1 MRTLP
6 CTLPFACWLMISPFL
21 ARAGQALPHV
31 DEIASNT
38 SVFVDDP
45 KFGKDPFFPKSRRR
59 VPEVVTPVGAAPD
72 RSALDQVLNSIVLK
86 GVSGVPGKRLAMLN
100 NRTVEAGEETEV
112 KINNQTIR
120 VRCVEVRDKSVVIGI
135 EGTAETR
142 EIHLRQGIQ

>member
-1 MRTLP
+1 M
-6 CTLPFACWLMISPFL
+6 SPFL

>member
-1 MRTLP
+1 
-6 CTLPFACWLMISPFL
+6 
-21 ARAGQALPHV
+21 
-31 DEIASNT
+31 
-38 SVFVDDP
+38 
-45 KFGKDPFFPKSRRR
+45 
-59 VPEVVTPVGAAPD
+59 
-72 RSALDQVLNSIVLK
+72 VLK